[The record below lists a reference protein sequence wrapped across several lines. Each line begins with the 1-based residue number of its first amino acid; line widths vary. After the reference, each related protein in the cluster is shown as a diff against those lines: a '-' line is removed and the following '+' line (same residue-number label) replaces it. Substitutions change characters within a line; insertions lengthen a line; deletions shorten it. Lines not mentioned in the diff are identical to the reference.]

1 MGFSPKAE
9 ILEPTP
15 LWSLLIPVFQLAWT
29 PVQGADRIA
38 EPFYTRLVILKIF
51 AEAEVISC
59 KSAMMFAALGLSLG
73 GCTAVVSQ
81 ASFFPSASLAPPK
94 AVLTVPDGYSATNTM
109 LSLGDLGAVRA
120 VRLDNPASETAIIYS
135 AGNGGFVDSEGT
147 SRMAARLAEVS
158 GADIILYDYPG
169 RGGTTLPATIEA
181 AAAFGPAM
189 IDALR
194 ASGWIGRG
202 PVYSYGLSFG
212 GSMAASLAQSGNLSG
227 LIIEGSAADYQAVG
241 RDFVPGLA
249 KPFVRVRL
257 DPALNAFD
265 YLGYAVAARAPVLL
279 LSGTNDKVVRPARM
293 REFAQA
299 LESGG
304 AQVTFQPV
312 PVGHGGAL
320 ESAEGRAALASFMQV
335 RAGY

>member
-1 MGFSPKAE
+1 M
-9 ILEPTP
+9 
-15 LWSLLIPVFQLAWT
+15 
-29 PVQGADRIA
+29 
-38 EPFYTRLVILKIF
+38 
-51 AEAEVISC
+51 ISC
-59 KSAMMFAALGLSLG
+59 KSAMIFAALGFSLG

-81 ASFFPSASLAPPK
+81 ASFFPSASLAPPQS
-94 AVLTVPDGYSATNTM
+94 VLTVPDGYAATDAM

-135 AGNGGFVDSEGT
+135 AGNGGFVDSVGT
-147 SRMAARLAEVS
+147 SRMAAQLAEVS

-169 RGGTTLPATIEA
+169 RGGTTLPATIEV

-189 IDALR
+189 MDALR

-202 PVYSYGLSFG
+202 PVYAYGLSFG
-212 GSMAASLAQSGNLSG
+212 GGMAASLARSGTLSG

-257 DPALNAFD
+257 DPALKAFD
-265 YLGYAVAARAPVLL
+265 YLGYAVGPGAPILL

-299 LESGG
+299 LEAGG
-304 AQVTFQPV
+304 ARVTFQPV

-320 ESAEGRAALASFMQV
+320 ESAEGRAALAAFMQV
-335 RAGY
+335 RAGSRP

>member
-1 MGFSPKAE
+1 M
-9 ILEPTP
+9 
-15 LWSLLIPVFQLAWT
+15 
-29 PVQGADRIA
+29 
-38 EPFYTRLVILKIF
+38 
-51 AEAEVISC
+51 ISC
-59 KSAMMFAALGLSLG
+59 KSGLMFAALGLSLG

-81 ASFFPSASLAPPK
+81 ASFFPSASLVAPQ

-109 LSLGDLGAVRA
+109 LSLGDLGTVRA

-189 IDALR
+189 TDALQ

-202 PVYSYGLSFG
+202 PVYAYGVSFG
-212 GSMAASLAQSGNLSG
+212 GGMAASLAQSGNLSG

-265 YLGYAVAARAPVLL
+265 YLGYAMAARAPVLL

-320 ESAEGRAALASFMQV
+320 ESAEGRAALAAFMQV
-335 RAGY
+335 RASS